1 MSPSVSA
8 QPLETNEQL
17 PVYSRI
23 LLATDSSDHANR
35 GALEATALAKSSAG
49 SVTAAHVYAAKM
61 HDIRFRQME
70 GGLPEQY
77 REEQELERQRDVHDD
92 LITRGL
98 SVITDSYLDQV
109 DRTCKASDVH
119 FKRRSLEGKNY
130 RELVREANSGEYDLL
145 IMGSLGL
152 GATVGSRIGG
162 VCNRVA
168 RRTAIDMLVIKQ
180 PDTSIVQGPIVVAID
195 GSEQSYGALLT
206 ALSLSKSWDVSVTVV
221 AAFDPYYHYVAFN
234 RIADVLSEEAG
245 KVFRFKEQEK
255 LHEEIIDSGLAK
267 IYQSHLDVAVSIAT
281 DYGVE
286 IETRLLDGK
295 PHDAITQYLKER
307 KPSLLLIGQTGI
319 HADEELDIGGNT
331 ENLLYNVD
339 CAVLMTQ
346 REYRP
351 RVDVLADVTTSW
363 TIEAEERMQ
372 NVPDFVR
379 PMARMAILRYA
390 QESGHTVITERIV
403 EEATVQLMPRH
414 AEQMMQE
421 IVDADAE
428 RTSTVDQHSESL
440 DLPWEPDARKL
451 LDAAALA
458 VSVRNNIEFRA
469 IKKARSDG
477 ASLVKLQH
485 LQPFLAQQDQ
495 QLRSEQVSLPSLH
508 WQAAALARLMKVPE
522 GFMREMSKK
531 RIEDYAG
538 ACAAAEITL
547 ELAEQGLASARLNM
561 QVNLQ
566 ERSDASQ
573 PSGTSAG
580 RCPFAN
586 LAASTG
592 AVAPRPAS
600 LVERQTDCTPVGEE
614 GRLSAQDSLALV
626 GEVGAGSDKN
636 SIEWEHH
643 ARQRLD
649 SVPVGFCRSMTIRA
663 TEMIASQQGL
673 SIINLQTVESVLGV
687 FGSGSA
693 QVIVSLDWTDAAR
706 TRIERAPDMVRGML
720 IREIE
725 SAVSRDNKTTVEEV
739 AVEGVLAQWQD
750 GGAFHLDPGD
760 SRQPL

>member
-693 QVIVSLDWTDAAR
+693 QVIESLDWTDAAR